1 MEFSWRRRT
10 PSATATVSFEE
21 VKGSPSDSVSASLS
35 PSPSPSPKSHK
46 KSKWNIRRLPHSMH
60 YYALL
65 GLTDNPLCS
74 QEEIRRAYHRQA
86 LRLHPDKNPGKE
98 ADFKHLLEAYSTL
111 GDRGRRRL
119 YDKYGIIAINLLD
132 SFGASTTSNTT
143 TTTCSSSS
151 SNTTTTTSKGNSLEL
166 LIGFLLNTKGM
177 KLTYITISLVILG
190 AISTPLISAW
200 RLCFFPEAEATTKIK
215 MLPWS
220 LIVGLPLQ
228 TFYFTF
234 LVVASI
240 ALHLSWKLKA
250 SNDDASD
257 DEITFKMQERRRK
270 ERLLPSSSS
279 SLSIGGDEKGFLS
292 NGGVGGVVDDDHSY
306 LSSPQPSPG
315 DLQRFALFVAVV
327 LLYVGVGS
335 LSFQTALLTLKL
347 DSFIFLG
354 SCSWFLILGPYLVF
368 ESVIISWNIISAIMY
383 CNDSQFWYGLGV
395 DANEKNTTSAEA
407 ARGDGA
413 GDGFSGWKKEYA
425 PLRGM
430 LFVRP
435 YFVYKKIRAPL
446 LRGYMST
453 TFCLLISGKLSSLW
467 FLFAPLYAIFP
478 ISILL
483 DRLVLGR
490 KRMFASSTISSLPF
504 RVSALMKMVI
514 IVQISLLHLKA
525 VRMSHGKTGPTWF
538 WSLSPFLVSQIVLI
552 GGMVGMGILG
562 YFFIP
567 DLRKNNPFAAGGGA
581 GNSYHPHPFHTS
593 NTASVP
599 SPPTRAIDDSI
610 HSPAETLS
618 RK

>member
-21 VKGSPSDSVSASLS
+21 VKDSPS

-132 SFGASTTSNTT
+132 SFGASTSTACSTKTSN
-143 TTTCSSSS
+143 
-151 SNTTTTTSKGNSLEL
+151 TTSKGNGLEF

-177 KLTYITISLVILG
+177 KLTYISIALVILG

-234 LVVASI
+234 VVVASI
-240 ALHLSWKLKA
+240 ALHLSWKLKG
-250 SNDDASD
+250 SNDASD

-279 SLSIGGDEKGFLS
+279 LSIGRDEKDFLS
-292 NGGVGGVVDDDHSY
+292 SGVGSGVGVGVDDDHGY

-368 ESVIISWNIISAIMY
+368 ESAIISWNVISAIMY
-383 CNDSQFWYGLGV
+383 CNDSQFWYGLGAGTG
-395 DANEKNTTSAEA
+395 ANEKEALSGEAE
-407 ARGDGA
+407 RGDGA
-413 GDGFSGWKKEYA
+413 GNDLSGWKKEYA

-490 KRMFASSTISSLPF
+490 KRMSTSSAVSSLPF
-504 RVSALMKMVI
+504 RVSAFLKMVI

-552 GGMVGMGILG
+552 GGMVSMGILG

-567 DLRKNNPFAAGGGA
+567 DLRKNNPFAAGGT
-581 GNSYHPHPFHTS
+581 GNSYPPSHTS
-593 NTASVP
+593 TASVP

-610 HSPAETLS
+610 SSSLPSAETPNG
-618 RK
+618 K